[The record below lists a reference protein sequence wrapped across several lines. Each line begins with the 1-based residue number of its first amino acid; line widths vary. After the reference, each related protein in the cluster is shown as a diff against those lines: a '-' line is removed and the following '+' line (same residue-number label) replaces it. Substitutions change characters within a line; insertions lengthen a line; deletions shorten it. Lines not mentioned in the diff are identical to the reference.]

1 MPRVQICTVADLEDN
16 TMRRLVLNGQEILL
30 AKVSDRDFAVSE
42 RCTNRGGPLS
52 EGKVAGLSV
61 TCPLHFGEFNIQTG
75 EATTPP
81 AADPLR
87 TYSVSVEAGGV
98 SVDLPDHQGVGVV
111 DAF

>member
-30 AKVSDRDFAVSE
+30 AKVSNRYFAVSE
-42 RCTNRGGPLS
+42 RCTHRGGPLS
-52 EGKVAGLSV
+52 EGKLAGLSV

-75 EATTPP
+75 EATSPP

-87 TYSVSVEAGGV
+87 TYNVSVEAGEV
-98 SVDLPDHQGVGVV
+98 YVDVPDH
-111 DAF
+111 